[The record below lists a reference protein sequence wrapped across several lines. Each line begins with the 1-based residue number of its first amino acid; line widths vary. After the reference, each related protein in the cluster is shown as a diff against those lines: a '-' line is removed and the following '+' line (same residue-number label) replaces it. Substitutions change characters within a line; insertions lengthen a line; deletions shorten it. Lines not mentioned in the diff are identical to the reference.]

1 MTVVFNT
8 TTIKGNLMGKKN
20 KEKKSSLMD
29 IIRGDI
35 QQLTPIW
42 NDTQAADDYKPVP
55 AGSYRCRIVE
65 GKTILSKKRTPGY
78 RLTFEIVE
86 GEHKGNRLF
95 NVIWLTPNAI
105 HLAKRDLPKVG
116 INSPEE
122 VMDKVFLKEVHADVV
137 VGRLKG
143 DDGLPYN
150 RVRQFDPVQ
159 DSSINQENKHQ
170 SRQTGGRQKK

>member
-1 MTVVFNT
+1 MS
-8 TTIKGNLMGKKN
+8 KKN

-42 NDTQAADDYKPVP
+42 NDTQAADDYKTVP

-65 GKTILSKKRTPGY
+65 GKTFLSKKRTPGY

-86 GEHKGNRLF
+86 GKHEGNRLF
-95 NVIWLTPNAI
+95 YVIWLTPDAI
-105 HLAKRDLPKVG
+105 YLAKRDLPKVG
-116 INSPEE
+116 IKSPVE
-122 VMDKVFLKEVHADVV
+122 VMDKAFPKELHVNVG
-137 VGRLKG
+137 VGRLVG

-150 RVRQFDPVQ
+150 RVRWFDSVQ
-159 DSSINQENKHQ
+159 DGSINQETKHQ
-170 SRQTGGRQKK
+170 RRLTSGRQKK